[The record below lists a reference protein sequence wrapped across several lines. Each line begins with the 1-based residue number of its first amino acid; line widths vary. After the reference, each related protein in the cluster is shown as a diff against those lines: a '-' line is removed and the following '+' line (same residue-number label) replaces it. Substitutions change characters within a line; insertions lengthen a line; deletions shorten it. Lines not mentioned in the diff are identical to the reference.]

1 MARSARIQLDRA
13 AGLHSVLAGEEHIAR
28 SRGTRFSFM
37 RPTVL
42 ITGATSGMGRY
53 LTTLLAGL
61 DWTVLAHGRD
71 KRKLTELVDAV
82 DGDVQPVQADL
93 SVLAE
98 VHKLARS
105 VRRRTKRLDVLV
117 NNAGVGFGLPDESR
131 ELTVD
136 GNELRLAVNY
146 LAPVLL
152 TRLLTPL
159 LVASAP
165 SRVVNVGSLGQ
176 VPVDTGDLQMTANY
190 NGTDAYRRAKLAL
203 AAFTF
208 DLAEELHDSKVTVN
222 CIHPATFMATTMVLD
237 SGIRPRSTIAEG
249 GDATLRLIV
258 DPTLTNVTGQF
269 FDGEKMVRA
278 RPEAYDR
285 NFRSWLRAESDR
297 LLASASAH

>member
-1 MARSARIQLDRA
+1 
-13 AGLHSVLAGEEHIAR
+13 
-28 SRGTRFSFM
+28 M

-71 KRKLTELVDAV
+71 KRKLAELVSAL
-82 DGDVQPVQADL
+82 DGDVQPLQAELSSLEEVQ
-93 SVLAE
+93 
-98 VHKLARS
+98 KLARA
-105 VRRRTKRLDVLV
+105 VRRRTKKLDVLV
-117 NNAGVGFGLPDESR
+117 NNAGVGFGLPGETR
-131 ELTVD
+131 EVTVD

-152 TRLLTPL
+152 TRSLTPL

-176 VPVDTGDLQMTANY
+176 VPVEINDLQMESSY
-190 NGTDAYRRAKLAL
+190 NATDAYRRAKLAL

-208 DLAEELHDSKVTVN
+208 DLAEELRDSKVTVN

-237 SGIRPRSTIAEG
+237 SGIRPRTTIAEG

-269 FDGEKMVRA
+269 FDGQKTARA

-285 NFRSWLRAESDR
+285 EFRNRLRDQTDR
-297 LLASASAH
+297 LLATAKAK